1 MCELQ
6 RATTVGVVTDSLD
19 DASERR
25 QHLSPGPPPHRPPRP
40 ALTSSPT
47 AYALGRLSGHQPSA
61 PVRRWTHAPRSE
73 TAMTQ
78 IAPRPRPGVR
88 TPLLREVYGRLLRG
102 LRTRQGRTLAEVA
115 ARAGISVAYLSEV
128 ERGLKEP
135 SSEVLEAVCVALGSS
150 ITGLVGAAHREL
162 RDLTSEGTGGR
173 VLDLTSRAGSS
184 IAAPSDAAT
193 GPVLLVA

>member
-1 MCELQ
+1 
-6 RATTVGVVTDSLD
+6 
-19 DASERR
+19 
-25 QHLSPGPPPHRPPRP
+25 
-40 ALTSSPT
+40 
-47 AYALGRLSGHQPSA
+47 
-61 PVRRWTHAPRSE
+61 
-73 TAMTQ
+73 
-78 IAPRPRPGVR
+78 
-88 TPLLREVYGRLLRG
+88 LLRG

-162 RDLTSEGTGGR
+162 RDLTDGPAATGR
-173 VLDLTSRAGSS
+173 VLDLTSRVGSS
-184 IAAPSDAAT
+184 IAAPADATT

>member
-1 MCELQ
+1 
-6 RATTVGVVTDSLD
+6 
-19 DASERR
+19 
-25 QHLSPGPPPHRPPRP
+25 
-40 ALTSSPT
+40 
-47 AYALGRLSGHQPSA
+47 
-61 PVRRWTHAPRSE
+61 
-73 TAMTQ
+73 MTQ
-78 IAPRPRPGVR
+78 LAPRPQTTFR

-162 RDLTSEGTGGR
+162 RDLTSR
-173 VLDLTSRAGSS
+173 VGSS
-184 IAAPSDAAT
+184 IATTSDAAT

>member
-1 MCELQ
+1 
-6 RATTVGVVTDSLD
+6 
-19 DASERR
+19 
-25 QHLSPGPPPHRPPRP
+25 
-40 ALTSSPT
+40 
-47 AYALGRLSGHQPSA
+47 
-61 PVRRWTHAPRSE
+61 
-73 TAMTQ
+73 MTQ
-78 IAPRPRPGVR
+78 IAPRPRPGVH

-162 RDLTSEGTGGR
+162 RDLAGDAPTAGR
-173 VLDLTSRAGSS
+173 VLDLTSRVGSS
-184 IAAPSDAAT
+184 IASPAEAAASTGLLADAT
-193 GPVLLVA
+193 GAVLLAA

>member
-1 MCELQ
+1 
-6 RATTVGVVTDSLD
+6 
-19 DASERR
+19 
-25 QHLSPGPPPHRPPRP
+25 
-40 ALTSSPT
+40 
-47 AYALGRLSGHQPSA
+47 
-61 PVRRWTHAPRSE
+61 
-73 TAMTQ
+73 MTQ
-78 IAPRPRPGVR
+78 LAPRPQTTLR

-173 VLDLTSRAGSS
+173 VLDLTSRVGSS
-184 IAAPSDAAT
+184 IVAPAESTVPT
-193 GPVLLVA
+193 GTLADTTGSVLLAA

>member
-1 MCELQ
+1 
-6 RATTVGVVTDSLD
+6 
-19 DASERR
+19 
-25 QHLSPGPPPHRPPRP
+25 
-40 ALTSSPT
+40 
-47 AYALGRLSGHQPSA
+47 
-61 PVRRWTHAPRSE
+61 
-73 TAMTQ
+73 MTQ

-102 LRTRQGRTLAEVA
+102 LRTRQARTLAEVA

-162 RDLTSEGTGGR
+162 RELTNDGATGGR
-173 VLDLTSRAGSS
+173 VLDLTSRVGTS
-184 IAAPSDAAT
+184 IASPTATPTPTGTLSDST
-193 GPVLLVA
+193 GSVLLVA

>member
-1 MCELQ
+1 MTQL
-6 RATTVGVVTDSLD
+6 
-19 DASERR
+19 
-25 QHLSPGPPPHRPPRP
+25 
-40 ALTSSPT
+40 
-47 AYALGRLSGHQPSA
+47 
-61 PVRRWTHAPRSE
+61 APR
-73 TAMTQ
+73 TQ
-78 IAPRPRPGVR
+78 TTLR

-162 RDLTSEGTGGR
+162 RALADATATGGR
-173 VLDLTSRAGSS
+173 VLDLTSRVGSS
-184 IAAPSDAAT
+184 IAGPADAPT

>member
-1 MCELQ
+1 
-6 RATTVGVVTDSLD
+6 
-19 DASERR
+19 
-25 QHLSPGPPPHRPPRP
+25 
-40 ALTSSPT
+40 
-47 AYALGRLSGHQPSA
+47 
-61 PVRRWTHAPRSE
+61 
-73 TAMTQ
+73 MTQ

-162 RDLTSEGTGGR
+162 RDLAGDVPTGGR

-184 IAAPSDAAT
+184 IASPAEATAPTGTLADAT
-193 GPVLLVA
+193 GSVLLAA

>member
-1 MCELQ
+1 MTQL
-6 RATTVGVVTDSLD
+6 
-19 DASERR
+19 
-25 QHLSPGPPPHRPPRP
+25 
-40 ALTSSPT
+40 
-47 AYALGRLSGHQPSA
+47 
-61 PVRRWTHAPRSE
+61 APRAQ
-73 TAMTQ
+73 TTL
-78 IAPRPRPGVR
+78 R

-150 ITGLVGAAHREL
+150 IMGLVGAAHREL
-162 RDLTSEGTGGR
+162 RDLADGPAAGGR

-184 IAAPSDAAT
+184 IAAPADAPT

>member
-1 MCELQ
+1 
-6 RATTVGVVTDSLD
+6 
-19 DASERR
+19 
-25 QHLSPGPPPHRPPRP
+25 
-40 ALTSSPT
+40 
-47 AYALGRLSGHQPSA
+47 
-61 PVRRWTHAPRSE
+61 
-73 TAMTQ
+73 MTQ
-78 IAPRPRPGVR
+78 LAPRPQTTFR

-115 ARAGISVAYLSEV
+115 GRAGISVAYLSEV

-184 IAAPSDAAT
+184 IATPSDAAT

>member
-1 MCELQ
+1 
-6 RATTVGVVTDSLD
+6 
-19 DASERR
+19 
-25 QHLSPGPPPHRPPRP
+25 
-40 ALTSSPT
+40 
-47 AYALGRLSGHQPSA
+47 
-61 PVRRWTHAPRSE
+61 
-73 TAMTQ
+73 MTQ

-162 RDLTSEGTGGR
+162 RDLDGATGGR

-184 IAAPSDAAT
+184 IASPAEGAAPT
-193 GPVLLVA
+193 GTLADTTGSVLLAA

>member
-1 MCELQ
+1 
-6 RATTVGVVTDSLD
+6 
-19 DASERR
+19 
-25 QHLSPGPPPHRPPRP
+25 
-40 ALTSSPT
+40 
-47 AYALGRLSGHQPSA
+47 
-61 PVRRWTHAPRSE
+61 
-73 TAMTQ
+73 MTQ

-173 VLDLTSRAGSS
+173 VLDLTSRVGSS
-184 IAAPSDAAT
+184 IVAPAESTAPT
-193 GPVLLVA
+193 GTLADTTGSVLLAA

>member
-1 MCELQ
+1 
-6 RATTVGVVTDSLD
+6 
-19 DASERR
+19 
-25 QHLSPGPPPHRPPRP
+25 
-40 ALTSSPT
+40 
-47 AYALGRLSGHQPSA
+47 
-61 PVRRWTHAPRSE
+61 
-73 TAMTQ
+73 MTQ
-78 IAPRPRPGVR
+78 LAPRPQTTLR

-102 LRTRQGRTLAEVA
+102 LRSRQGRTLAEVA

-173 VLDLTSRAGSS
+173 VLDLTSRVGSS
-184 IAAPSDAAT
+184 IATPSDAAT

>member
-1 MCELQ
+1 
-6 RATTVGVVTDSLD
+6 
-19 DASERR
+19 
-25 QHLSPGPPPHRPPRP
+25 
-40 ALTSSPT
+40 
-47 AYALGRLSGHQPSA
+47 
-61 PVRRWTHAPRSE
+61 
-73 TAMTQ
+73 MTQ
-78 IAPRPRPGVR
+78 LAPRPQTTLR

-173 VLDLTSRAGSS
+173 VLDLTSRVGSS
-184 IAAPSDAAT
+184 IATPSDAAT
-193 GPVLLVA
+193 GPGLLVA

>member
-1 MCELQ
+1 
-6 RATTVGVVTDSLD
+6 
-19 DASERR
+19 
-25 QHLSPGPPPHRPPRP
+25 
-40 ALTSSPT
+40 
-47 AYALGRLSGHQPSA
+47 
-61 PVRRWTHAPRSE
+61 
-73 TAMTQ
+73 MTQ
-78 IAPRPRPGVR
+78 IAPRPGVR

-115 ARAGISVAYLSEV
+115 TRAGISVAYLSEV

-162 RDLTSEGTGGR
+162 RDLAGDAQTAGR

-184 IAAPSDAAT
+184 IASPAETTAPAGTLADAT
-193 GPVLLVA
+193 GAVLLAA

>member
-1 MCELQ
+1 
-6 RATTVGVVTDSLD
+6 
-19 DASERR
+19 
-25 QHLSPGPPPHRPPRP
+25 
-40 ALTSSPT
+40 
-47 AYALGRLSGHQPSA
+47 
-61 PVRRWTHAPRSE
+61 
-73 TAMTQ
+73 MTQ

-162 RDLTSEGTGGR
+162 RDLADGATGGR
-173 VLDLTSRAGSS
+173 VLDLTSRVGSS
-184 IAAPSDAAT
+184 IVSPAEAPAPAGTLADTT
-193 GPVLLVA
+193 GSVLLAA

>member
-1 MCELQ
+1 
-6 RATTVGVVTDSLD
+6 
-19 DASERR
+19 
-25 QHLSPGPPPHRPPRP
+25 
-40 ALTSSPT
+40 
-47 AYALGRLSGHQPSA
+47 
-61 PVRRWTHAPRSE
+61 
-73 TAMTQ
+73 MTQ

-162 RDLTSEGTGGR
+162 RDLTDGQAATGR
-173 VLDLTSRAGSS
+173 VLDLTSRVGSS
-184 IAAPSDAAT
+184 IAAPADATT
-193 GPVLLVA
+193 GPVAARMTSSA

>member
-1 MCELQ
+1 
-6 RATTVGVVTDSLD
+6 
-19 DASERR
+19 
-25 QHLSPGPPPHRPPRP
+25 
-40 ALTSSPT
+40 
-47 AYALGRLSGHQPSA
+47 
-61 PVRRWTHAPRSE
+61 
-73 TAMTQ
+73 MTQ
-78 IAPRPRPGVR
+78 LAPRPQTTFR

-184 IAAPSDAAT
+184 IATPSDAVT